1 MQTSAHVPQGN
12 ASDSLMLQIN
22 IDNVASVYQRMDEQ
36 VRTMQESR
44 WIASRLRSLP
54 PCGDDP
60 VSRDAVT
67 VFQPKVDTIV
77 GTHENYLREVVDARD
92 RLKQAAQEYGL
103 IEDENTAT
111 LKSTAP
117 PSNGPLLER

>member
-1 MQTSAHVPQGN
+1 MMHVN
-12 ASDSLMLQIN
+12 A
-22 IDNVASVYQRMDEQ
+22 DNVMDLYQRLDDR
-36 VRTMQESR
+36 VRQMQAR
-44 WIASRLRSLP
+44 RRAMWNLRNMP
-54 PCGDDP
+54 ACADDP
-60 VSRDAVT
+60 VSVDAVF
-67 VFQPKVDTIV
+67 VFQPKINRIVDT
-77 GTHENYLREVVDARD
+77 HEDYLNEMRDARD

>member
-1 MQTSAHVPQGN
+1 
-12 ASDSLMLQIN
+12 MLQVN
-22 IDNVASVYQRMDEQ
+22 ADNVMDVYQRLDDR
-36 VRTMQESR
+36 VRQMQAR
-44 WIASRLRSLP
+44 RRAMWNLRSMP
-54 PCGDDP
+54 ACADDP
-60 VSRDAVT
+60 VSVDAVV
-67 VFQPKVDTIV
+67 VFQPKINRIVD
-77 GTHENYLREVVDARD
+77 THENYLNEMRDARD